1 MTFGALRRWAHT
13 RSRFRW
19 HHRVARALTLEARG
33 AVFNDQLKIGAC
45 ATELEI
51 EWLARE
57 LHPWDRD
64 LSAERQTKMFVE
76 RAVMDTVAAIQQI
89 FEQVPEIDR
98 IQVRVRDP
106 MAPHEALLAGTVS
119 RMGLEDCQHHRSPM
133 MKLKSLGLVFPGHTS
148 L

>member
-1 MTFGALRRWAHT
+1 MTFGALRRWART
-13 RSRFRW
+13 RSRLRW
-19 HHRVARALTLEARG
+19 HHRLARALTLEARG
-33 AVFNDQLKIGAC
+33 AVFKDQLKMQAC
-45 ATELEI
+45 ATEVEI

-64 LSAERQTKMFVE
+64 VSAQRQAKMFVE
-76 RAVMDTVAAIQQI
+76 RAVMDTVAAIQQL

-106 MAPHEALLAGTVS
+106 MPPHEALLAGTVS
-119 RMGLEDCQHHRSPM
+119 RVDLEDCQHHRSPI
-133 MKLKSLGLVFPGHTS
+133 MKLKSLGLVFQGHTS